1 MVDRIRR
8 QIQAE
13 EEALK
18 VAHVTFPGD
27 PPKVPART
35 LTDHGPSPISVESIK
50 KVIGERKPSNL
61 P

>member
-1 MVDRIRR
+1 MDRIRR

-27 PPKVPART
+27 PPKVP
-35 LTDHGPSPISVESIK
+35 G
-50 KVIGERKPSNL
+50 
-61 P
+61 

>member
-1 MVDRIRR
+1 VDRIRR

-27 PPKVPART
+27 PPKVP
-35 LTDHGPSPISVESIK
+35 G
-50 KVIGERKPSNL
+50 
-61 P
+61 